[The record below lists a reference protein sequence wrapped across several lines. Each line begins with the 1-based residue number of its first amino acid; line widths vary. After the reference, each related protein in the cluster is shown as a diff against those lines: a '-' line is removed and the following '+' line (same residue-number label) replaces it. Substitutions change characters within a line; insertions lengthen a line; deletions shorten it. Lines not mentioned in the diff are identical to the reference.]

1 MLFNIYYTFV
11 VKWLGGW
18 FLGLGLDLKSPALFS
33 RMTYFSLQKYTVN
46 YHTYL
51 QDGICGYHSDVP
63 VAVKTLSS
71 RKPEDLEKFEAE
83 VELMKRFTHPK
94 IVSLLG

>member
-1 MLFNIYYTFV
+1 M
-11 VKWLGGW
+11 GGY
-18 FLGLGLDLKSPALFS
+18 FLGLGLDLKVTSSFFKNDL
-33 RMTYFSLQKYTVN
+33 FSLQKYTVN

-51 QDGICGYHSDVP
+51 QDGICGYHSDIP

-83 VELMKRFTHPK
+83 VELVKRFTHPK